1 MRKQKGITL
10 ISLIIT
16 IILLLILVGASL
28 GIILQGNFFYKAR
41 RTAKMADEKIS
52 SEGNTIE
59 KRQNDWEQ
67 MEIDICSHI
76 WGEERTILEPTC
88 SISGKKEKVC
98 LNCGKMEETEIPKL
112 QHIISSWQ
120 GNVDKTHSRKCTN
133 CEYIETEP
141 HTYQDGE
148 CIKCG
153 LIVFYVQLTSYT
165 SPKGKTWEEW
175 CESDYQPYETYPHGK
190 PPYQYKRFKV
200 AGDYCIN
207 QATNF
212 SVTEPIAYYANAVST
227 EGSYET
233 IVLPTD
239 MIIPAG
245 NYYIYVFCLAWDTEI
260 SVVYEDEKG
269 RKRVKKKKI
278 QELKP
283 GDEILSFD
291 WKTMKLVPNK
301 VKYVDGNENKTHYQ
315 YDKWIFDDGTII
327 KTVHKHEFYN
337 VEAKR
342 FKYMDEWNIGDHAY
356 KQDGTKPKLIAHE
369 VISQV
374 VRHCTIVGANGT
386 NYFANDLLSGD
397 RTCPKEINL

>member
-16 IILLLILVGASL
+16 VILLLILLGTSL
-28 GIILQGNFFYKAR
+28 GIILQGDFFYKAR
-41 RTAKMADEKIS
+41 KTAKMTEGKVQNQDDKI
-52 SEGNTIE
+52 EQG
-59 KRQNDWEQ
+59 QNDWEQ
-67 MEIDICSHI
+67 MEVSFCSHI
-76 WGEERTILEPTC
+76 WEEEQVILEPTC
-88 SISGKKEKVC
+88 TIPGKE
-98 LNCGKMEETEIPKL
+98 LL
-112 QHIISSWQ
+112 
-120 GNVDKTHSRKCTN
+120 KCTN
-133 CEYIETEP
+133 CGKTMEKEIPKRQHDLSDWVSNFDGTHSRTCVNCDYIATEA
-141 HTYQDGE
+141 HTYQNGE

-153 LIVFYVQLTSYT
+153 IIVFYVSYGSKSEYT
-165 SPKGKTWEEW
+165 SPKGLTWQEW
-175 CESDYQPYETYPHGK
+175 CETDYNLYETSLNA
-190 PPYQYKRFKV
+190 KRFYTSPNGAAISDKANSWGAGVV
-200 AGDYCIN
+200 A
-207 QATNF
+207 
-212 SVTEPIAYYANAVST
+212 T
-227 EGSYET
+227 EGTYDT
-233 IVLPTD
+233 MVLPTEV
-239 MIIPAG
+239 ITPGGEYRI
-245 NYYIYVFCLAWDTEI
+245 YIMCLAWDTEI

-278 QELKP
+278 QDLKP

-356 KQDGTKPKLIAHE
+356 KQDGTKPRLVAHE
-369 VISQV
+369 LITEV
-374 VRHCTIVGANGT
+374 VKHCTIVGENGT

-397 RTCPKEINL
+397 RTCPKNITL

>member
-28 GIILQGNFFYKAR
+28 GIILQGNFFYKAKK
-41 RTAKMADEKIS
+41 TAKMSGERIQKQD
-52 SEGNTIE
+52 NTIE
-59 KRQNDWEQ
+59 QGQNDWEQ
-67 MEIDICSHI
+67 MEVDVCSHI
-76 WGEERTILEPTC
+76 WGEEKITLEPTC

-98 LNCGKMEETEIPKL
+98 LNCGKTMEKEISKL
-112 QHIISSWQ
+112 QHNLSNWASNFD
-120 GNVDKTHSRKCTN
+120 GTHSRTCVN
-133 CEYIETEP
+133 CGYMTTEP
-141 HTYQDGE
+141 HTYQNGE

-153 LIVFYVQLTSYT
+153 VIVFYVETTSYT
-165 SPKGKTWEEW
+165 SPKGMTWEEW
-175 CESDYQPYETYPHGK
+175 CDTDYAPYAANLDGTLSE
-190 PPYQYKRFKV
+190 YKFFKV
-200 AGDYCIN
+200 CGDHVGTLMGLLDGLGIRWAGRGITTDGTIN
-207 QATNF
+207 TI
-212 SVTEPIAYYANAVST
+212 VPPTEVIT
-227 EGSYET
+227 QGGSYF
-233 IVLPTD
+233 
-239 MIIPAG
+239 
-245 NYYIYVFCLAWDTEI
+245 IYVYCLAWDTEI

-278 QELKP
+278 QDLKP

-315 YDKWIFDDGTII
+315 YDKWTFDDGTII

-369 VISQV
+369 LITEV
-374 VRHCTIVGANGT
+374 VKHCTIVGESGT